1 MEGVSK
7 PIKQLSKT
15 EIFEGMKEILHEVAE
30 SKIVDEITMD
40 TSLVEDFAFDSIDIM
55 GTLLKIQERFFKGNA
70 TMELEKFLDDSFSDD
85 KLFIIGG
92 ICDEIEQMAREGR

>member
-7 PIKQLSKT
+7 TIKHLSKT
-15 EIFEGMKEILHEVAE
+15 EIFEEMKVILHEVAE

-55 GTLLKIQERFFKGNA
+55 GTLLKIQERFFRGNA
-70 TMELEKFLDDSFSDD
+70 TMEVETFLDDSFSND
-85 KLFIIGG
+85 KLFIVGG
-92 ICDEIEQMAREGR
+92 ICDEIEKMSKEGR